1 MRRQRDRLQFR
12 RLSEYE
18 SLCQGRHDLS
28 LSFKDRDIADLLG
41 VSLVLS
47 DVDGVLTDGGI
58 GYNDAG
64 QEYKQFHVRDGL
76 GIKLW
81 RIAGGQF
88 GLLTARS
95 SPLVD
100 RRAKELGV
108 DFLVQGH
115 ESKLKQARKI
125 WQGLGLDSSQ
135 VCYIGDDLTDLPVLQ
150 AVGWSATVADGA
162 AEVKAAVRSIT
173 TAPGGQGAVR
183 ELLEFILRAQGRWDS
198 TVGTYLKSLES

>member
-1 MRRQRDRLQFR
+1 MNIPVD
-12 RLSEYE
+12 
-18 SLCQGRHDLS
+18 H
-28 LSFKDRDIADLLG
+28 RDIADLLAIT
-41 VSLVLS
+41 LVLS

-58 GYNDAG
+58 GYSDAG
-64 QEYKQFHVRDGL
+64 QEFKQFHVRDGL

-108 DFLVQGH
+108 DFLVQGQ
-115 ESKLKQARKI
+115 ESKLGQARKI
-125 WQGLGLDSSQ
+125 WRGLGLDSSQ

-150 AVGWSATVADGA
+150 AVGWSATVSDGA
-162 AEVKAAVRSIT
+162 PEVKSVARSVT
-173 TAPGGQGAVR
+173 SAPGGRGAVR
-183 ELLEFILRAQGRWDS
+183 ELLEFILRAQGRWDATIGS
-198 TVGTYLKSLES
+198 YLKSLEG

>member
-1 MRRQRDRLQFR
+1 LSQFIK
-12 RLSEYE
+12 E
-18 SLCQGRHDLS
+18 
-28 LSFKDRDIADLLG
+28 RDIADLLG
-41 VSLVLS
+41 ITLVLS

-64 QEYKQFHVRDGL
+64 QEFKQFHVRDGL

-108 DFLVQGH
+108 DFLVQGQ
-115 ESKLKQARKI
+115 ESKLKQARQI

-135 VCYIGDDLTDLPVLQ
+135 VCYIGDDLTDIPVLQ
-150 AVGWSATVADGA
+150 SVGWSATVADGA
-162 AEVKAAVRSIT
+162 AEVKAVVRSVT
-173 TAPGGQGAVR
+173 TANGGQGAIR
-183 ELLEFILRAQGRWDS
+183 ELLESILRAQGRWDA
-198 TVGTYLKSLES
+198 TVGTYLKSLEA